1 MNNEVLVI
9 WGMLATVGVVGLGIM
24 VKQYRDNVRSINE
37 KLTESR
43 ELIANLQC
51 ENANLHNDL
60 IIQEQVCQLSQE
72 IIKIVRDGTVVLPSA
87 EELVD

>member
-24 VKQYRDNVRSINE
+24 VKQYRDHLESVNE
-37 KLTESR
+37 KLTASR
-43 ELIANLQC
+43 ELVANLQS
-51 ENANLHNDL
+51 ENANLHSDL
-60 IIQEQVCQLSQE
+60 ITQEQVCQLTQE